1 MKIVYS
7 LPHPADKLK
16 SEQAGHTIRASA
28 MLGALEKLG
37 HEIVRVE
44 AASSGQSQAAVNV
57 YRKVFKKLLPRPIA
71 MRMRDM
77 ARVKYSRGYAQRL
90 LKVIEEHQPDVIL
103 ETHIAFSLAG
113 KIASEQT
120 GLPLVLDDVAPSWE
134 EETEYGVGSKQLA
147 RDTHKE
153 VTSQAS
159 MLVAVSEAIRGFLVE
174 DGVPNEKIVTISNG
188 IRGDLF
194 HTGVD
199 GKPRRQQY
207 GIDDDAIVIVF
218 LGSFQPFHR
227 VDLLLEA
234 AAKLETDQK
243 IHLFMVGGDKRVPEY
258 EEMAQKLGLTEKSTF
273 TGRIPY
279 EDVASYIAAG
289 DIAIMPATGS
299 YTNPMKLYEYMA
311 LGKAVL
317 APSQPNV
324 IEIATHDENAYLFEM
339 EDLESMTAALKTVI
353 ENPSLRD
360 KLGQNAAKLGAENT
374 WMKRGE
380 TLEAGLMKILGAK

>member
-16 SEQAGHTIRASA
+16 SEQAGHTIRATA
-28 MLGALEKLG
+28 MLGALEQLG

-44 AASSGQSQAAVNV
+44 AASSGQSQTAVNV
-57 YRKVFKKLLPRPIA
+57 YRKVFKRLLPRPIA

-90 LKVIEEHQPDVIL
+90 LKVIEENQPDIIL

-134 EETEYGVGSKQLA
+134 EETEYGVGAKQLA

-153 VTSQAS
+153 VTTQAS
-159 MLVAVSEAIRGFLVE
+159 MLVAVSEAIRGFLIE

-194 HTGVD
+194 HTKVD
-199 GKPRRQQY
+199 GTPRRNEY
-207 GIDDDAIVIVF
+207 GIADDAIVIVF

-243 IHLFMVGGDKRVPEY
+243 IHLFLVGGDKRVPEY
-258 EEMAQKLGLTEKSTF
+258 EAMAHKLGLADIATF

-289 DIAIMPATGS
+289 DIAIIPATSS

-317 APSQPNV
+317 APRQPNV
-324 IEIATHDENAYLFEM
+324 VEIATHDENAYLFEP
-339 EDLESMTAALKTVI
+339 EDLDSMIAALKIMI
-353 ENPSLRD
+353 EDAPLRE
-360 KLGQNAAKLGAENT
+360 KLGNNAAKRGAENT

-380 TLEAGLMKILGAK
+380 ILEAGLKKILSTK

>member
-16 SEQAGHTIRASA
+16 SEQAGHTIRATA

-44 AASSGQSQAAVNV
+44 AASSQQSQTAVNV

-90 LKVIEEHQPDVIL
+90 LKVIEDHHPDVIL

-113 KIASEQT
+113 KIASETT

-134 EETEYGVGSKQLA
+134 EETEYGVGLKQLA
-147 RDTHKE
+147 RDTHQE
-153 VTSQAS
+153 VTTQAS
-159 MLVAVSEAIRGFLVE
+159 MLIAVSEAIRGFLVE
-174 DGVPNEKIVTISNG
+174 DGVDNDKIITISNG

-199 GKPRRQQY
+199 GQPRRKEFS
-207 GIDDDAIVIVF
+207 IDDDAVVIVF

-243 IHLFMVGGDKRVPEY
+243 IHLFLVGGDKRVPEY
-258 EEMAQKLGLTEKSTF
+258 QTMADKLGLSDQTTF

-324 IEIATHDENAYLFEM
+324 VEIATHDENAYLFEA
-339 EDLESMTAALKTVI
+339 ENVDSMTAALKTVI
-353 ENPSLRD
+353 EDEGLRK
-360 KLGQNAAKLGAENT
+360 KLGENAGKLGAENT

-380 TLEAGLMKILGAK
+380 ILEAGLKKILGGK